1 MVQRLLWG
9 ADMGLSNYITQEAEV
24 RAVVSLLQA
33 HWQFPVDE
41 LILDRAK
48 NETLAPHKQCFFIH
62 HPANENPKVINSL
75 ADVVASLRDPL
86 SKVVS
91 FATLKTI
98 SKQKI
103 LAAINRNDVRTPA
116 GRIAPTII
124 QLYYA
129 SEIGF
134 RRGKKLDIRRTFHDF
149 FQTLPATP
157 AFTPD
162 FTVEEIDEFVNDLSH
177 ILDPFMTNFS
187 QYIAELTVGMEGISK
202 LDFDI
207 TQVNETQWLIIPK
220 FAPQGPLEDIEV
232 NTNNLG
238 DVCQKLSTVRDW
250 FNELQY
256 KLSSSDPD
264 LLKSVTELLG
274 DFHRG
279 LLNAETAIRGIQD
292 AANSLSPYNQRPHSE
307 MTIKPL
313 ITPMCSGTTKLNR
326 NVSVRLD
333 NADIADEEDVHAND
347 LPAVLQHVVFNP
359 GEGFKLAIPGGS
371 ETNPGSLPVMP

>member
-1 MVQRLLWG
+1 
-9 ADMGLSNYITQEAEV
+9 MGLSNYITQEAEV

-75 ADVVASLRDPL
+75 ADVVASLREPL

-103 LAAINRNDVRTPA
+103 LAAINRNDVRTLA
-116 GRIAPTII
+116 DRIAPTII

-134 RRGKKLDIRRTFHDF
+134 RRGKKLDIRSTFYDF
-149 FQTLPATP
+149 FRSLPETS

-162 FTVEEIDEFVNDLSH
+162 FTVDEIDKFMNDLSH
-177 ILDPFMTNFS
+177 ILDPFMTNFG

-207 TQVNETQWLIIPK
+207 TRVNETQWLIIPK

-238 DVCQKLSTVRDW
+238 DVCQKLSAVRDW

-264 LLKSVTELLG
+264 LLKSVTGFLR
-274 DFHRG
+274 DFHRS
-279 LLNAETAIRGIQD
+279 LLDAEMAIHNIQD
-292 AANSLSPYNQRPHSE
+292 VANSLSPYNQRPHSE
-307 MTIKPL
+307 MTIKPM
-313 ITPMCSGTTKLNR
+313 ITPICSVTAKLNR

-333 NADIADEEDVHAND
+333 NADIADEEDIHVND
-347 LPAVLQHVVFNP
+347 LPAVLQHIVFNP
-359 GEGFKLAIPGGS
+359 GEGFKLAIPGGF
-371 ETNPGSLPVMP
+371 ETTPG

>member
-1 MVQRLLWG
+1 
-9 ADMGLSNYITQEAEV
+9 MGLSNYITQEVEV

-41 LILDRAK
+41 LILDRVK

-103 LAAINRNDVRTPA
+103 LAAINRNDVRTLA
-116 GRIAPTII
+116 DRIAPTII

-134 RRGKKLDIRRTFHDF
+134 RRGKKLDIRSTFYEF

-157 AFTPD
+157 TFTPD
-162 FTVEEIDEFVNDLSH
+162 FTVNEIDEFGNDLSH
-177 ILDPFMTNFS
+177 ILDPFMTNFG
-187 QYIAELTVGMEGISK
+187 QYITELTVGMDGISK

-207 TQVNETQWLIIPK
+207 TRVNETQWLIVPK
-220 FAPQGPLEDIEV
+220 LAPQGPLEDVEV
-232 NTNNLG
+232 NTSNLG

-250 FNELQY
+250 FIELQY
-256 KLSSSDPD
+256 KLSTSDPD
-264 LLKSVTELLG
+264 LLKSITGFLG
-274 DFHRG
+274 DFHRS
-279 LLNAETAIRGIQD
+279 LLDAEMAIHNIQD

-307 MTIKPL
+307 TTIKPM
-313 ITPMCSGTTKLNR
+313 ITSMYSGTTKLNR
-326 NVSVRLD
+326 NNSVRLD
-333 NADIADEEDVHAND
+333 NAEIADEEDVHVND
-347 LPAVLQHVVFNP
+347 LPAVLQHVVFTP
-359 GEGFKLAIPGGS
+359 GEGFKLAIPGGYEVSPQPLS
-371 ETNPGSLPVMP
+371 EPS

>member
-75 ADVVASLRDPL
+75 ADVVASLREPL

-103 LAAINRNDVRTPA
+103 LAAINRNDVRTLA
-116 GRIAPTII
+116 DRIAPTII

-129 SEIGF
+129 SEIGL
-134 RRGKKLDIRRTFHDF
+134 RRGKKLDIRSTFYDF

-162 FTVEEIDEFVNDLSH
+162 FTIGEIDEFTNDLSH
-177 ILDPFMTNFS
+177 ILDPFMINFG
-187 QYIAELTVGMEGISK
+187 QYITLLTAGVLGGISK

-220 FAPQGPLEDIEV
+220 LAPQGPLENIEV
-232 NTNNLG
+232 NTISSFF
-238 DVCQKLSTVRDW
+238 LSL
-250 FNELQY
+250 FQI
-256 KLSSSDPD
+256 
-264 LLKSVTELLG
+264 
-274 DFHRG
+274 F
-279 LLNAETAIRGIQD
+279 
-292 AANSLSPYNQRPHSE
+292 
-307 MTIKPL
+307 
-313 ITPMCSGTTKLNR
+313 
-326 NVSVRLD
+326 
-333 NADIADEEDVHAND
+333 
-347 LPAVLQHVVFNP
+347 F
-359 GEGFKLAIPGGS
+359 F
-371 ETNPGSLPVMP
+371 

>member
-1 MVQRLLWG
+1 
-9 ADMGLSNYITQEAEV
+9 MGLSNYITQEAEV

-103 LAAINRNDVRTPA
+103 LAAINRNDVRTLA
-116 GRIAPTII
+116 DRIAPTII

-157 AFTPD
+157 SFTPD
-162 FTVEEIDEFVNDLSH
+162 FTADEIDEFMNDLSH
-177 ILDPFMTNFS
+177 ILDPFMTNFG
-187 QYIAELTVGMEGISK
+187 QYITELTVGMEGISK

-207 TQVNETQWLIIPK
+207 TRVNETQWLIIPK
-220 FAPQGPLEDIEV
+220 LALQRPLEDVPADASGMREV
-232 NTNNLG
+232 YRQLSGVQTWFKRLQDNLA
-238 DVCQKLSTVRDW
+238 
-250 FNELQY
+250 
-256 KLSSSDPD
+256 SSDP
-264 LLKSVTELLG
+264 ELFKLTLG
-274 DFHRG
+274 FVAEIERG
-279 LLNAETAIRGIQD
+279 LSITVSAVD
-292 AANSLSPYNQRPHSE
+292 AFEADLYSLLPYNQRPHSE
-307 MTIKPL
+307 MTIKPM
-313 ITPMCSGTTKLNR
+313 ITPMCSGTAKLNR

-333 NADIADEEDVHAND
+333 NADIADEEDVHVND
-347 LPAVLQHVVFNP
+347 LPAVLQHVVFSP
-359 GEGFKLAIPGGS
+359 SEGFKLAIPGGF
-371 ETNPGSLPVMP
+371 ETDPGSLPVLP